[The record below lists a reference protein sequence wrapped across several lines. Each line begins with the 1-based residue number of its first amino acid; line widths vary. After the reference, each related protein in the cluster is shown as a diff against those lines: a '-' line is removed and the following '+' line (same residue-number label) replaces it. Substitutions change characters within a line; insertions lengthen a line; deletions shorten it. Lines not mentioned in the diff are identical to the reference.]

1 MKKKLARKIISLT
14 LAIVLLFCMSTTAM
28 ATNTQSIDDAIKY
41 FQEKYPG
48 AMISVNEDGTINV
61 VVPNSAL
68 ISPSSVN

>member
-41 FQEKYPG
+41 FQEKYP
-48 AMISVNEDGTINV
+48 
-61 VVPNSAL
+61 
-68 ISPSSVN
+68 

>member
-48 AMISVNEDGTINV
+48 AMIS
-61 VVPNSAL
+61 AL
-68 ISPSSVN
+68 TRGYTKILFARMR